1 MVEKSQLQEEIQKIL
16 HSVNLQH
23 IIGYRNDPFGF
34 QAIPFFAKNKQE
46 AKQLIFSP
54 FCVNNL
60 AMYLKHYEGNRKIGI
75 MVKGCDSRSVIQLLT
90 EKRISRENLVII
102 GISCNGVIDYKKLQK
117 KFPALVSPVDVSEK
131 DECYIFTID
140 GKQQN
145 VPKKD
150 IILEKCLHCEY
161 PTPLLCDVLLGEKKK
176 PFGSEDFSDIKHIE
190 EKSLAEKWDFWEK
203 QFSRCIRCYAC
214 RNICPVC
221 YCKECSSEQLQPQWL
236 RRSVTCSENT
246 VWHLT
251 RAMHVAG
258 RCTGCGE
265 CERVCPMNIPL
276 MLLNKKILKEVKD
289 LFDFVPGID
298 VESKPLLASYKP
310 DDPEECVC

>member
-1 MVEKSQLQEEIQKIL
+1 MVEKSQFLQEVQKIFKTA
-16 HSVNLQH
+16 HLQY
-23 IIGYRNDPFGF
+23 IIGYANDYCGF
-34 QAIPFFAKNKQE
+34 YAIPFFAKNEQE
-46 AKQLIFSP
+46 IKQLIFSP

-60 AMYLKHYEGNRKIGI
+60 AVYLKHYEGSGKIGI
-75 MVKGCDSRSVIQLLT
+75 VVKGCDSRSVIQLLT
-90 EKRISRENLVII
+90 EKRIPRENLIII
-102 GISCNGVIDYKKLQK
+102 GMSCDGVIDKKKLQK
-117 KFPALVSPVDVSEK
+117 KFPSLVSSADVSIK
-131 DECYIFTID
+131 DDCFIFRINGT
-140 GKQQN
+140 KHK

-150 IILEKCLHCEY
+150 MVLEKCLYCEY
-161 PTPLLCDVLLGEKKK
+161 PTSLLFDVLLGEKKQA
-176 PFGSEDFSDIKHIE
+176 FGSENHSDVRHIDD
-190 EKSLAEKWDFWEK
+190 KSLAEKWEFWEK
-203 QFSRCIRCYAC
+203 HFNRCIRCYAC

-221 YCKECSSEQLQPQWL
+221 YCKECTAEQLQPQWL

-276 MLLNKKILKEVKD
+276 MLLNKKILKEVKN

-298 VESKPLLASYKP
+298 AEAKPLLAAYKP
-310 DDPEECVC
+310 DDPEECIC